1 MSVSKVVGE
10 RVAMIE
16 DDLLAHLIGED
27 LANNPDPNVTVGEV
41 VDHLADLDWEDIKD
55 KNPEEAMLWIKGHL
69 KDLIPRATDPPQ
81 Y

>member
-16 DDLLAHLIGED
+16 DELLAHLIGED

-41 VDHLADLDWEDIKD
+41 VDHLADLDWEDI
-55 KNPEEAMLWIKGHL
+55 
-69 KDLIPRATDPPQ
+69 
-81 Y
+81 